1 LLTIFRGESTHKM
14 DQKGRVSIPADYRRI
29 IIEENAKVG
38 KELDQNTLV
47 IVFGDNRQ
55 NHLECYPLT
64 LSREIHENIKSK
76 FPRGTPKREFLDN
89 FFETKSI
96 AVQIDPNGR
105 MLLPQHVR
113 TKAELGSN
121 VCFAGKGE
129 SFQIWNPEKY
139 SQRQK
144 ELEAMFRDDEVI
156 SNPLVLL
163 E

>member
-1 LLTIFRGESTHKM
+1 MLTIFRGESTHKM
-14 DQKGRVSIPADYRRI
+14 DQKGRVSIPADYRRTI
-29 IIEENAKVG
+29 VEENAKVG
-38 KELDQNTLV
+38 KELDHYTLI

-64 LSREIHENIKSK
+64 LSQEIHENIKARY
-76 FPRGTPKREFLDN
+76 PRGSKEREFLDN
-89 FFETKSI
+89 FYETKSI

-105 MLLPQHVR
+105 MLLPQNVR
-113 TKAELGSN
+113 SKAKLGST

-129 SFQIWNPEKY
+129 SFQIWDPELYAAK
-139 SQRQK
+139 QK
-144 ELEAMFRDDEVI
+144 ELEEMFREEELI